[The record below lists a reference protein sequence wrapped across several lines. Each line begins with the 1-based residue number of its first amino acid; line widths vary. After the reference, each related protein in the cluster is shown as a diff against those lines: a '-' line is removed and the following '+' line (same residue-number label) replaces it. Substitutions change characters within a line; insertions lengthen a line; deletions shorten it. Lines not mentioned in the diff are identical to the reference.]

1 MTLYAWPAATAYGRV
16 VPKNRILQLAKAGA
30 ALKAHFVRDVEQIVW
45 ACKLAP
51 ETLNLAATPAV
62 AEIQVLRI
70 TQKRA
75 ELDPGVL
82 QCIDRVIPFP
92 LIFELIH
99 DGRVCTVAAYKRP
112 SEADRTRWVVSRY
125 FHSDW
130 LPETAPRTPLPMALD
145 LAALYE
151 HLLRPLLDGQVSA
164 LTGAL
169 SSREMPGVYASGTP
183 AAGRLSLEQR
193 IALADAIAASVKA
206 VERIEARLG
215 REKQFNKRVAI
226 NAELRDAKQQLQRLI
241 AQQAAAANP

>member
-30 ALKAHFVRDVEQIVW
+30 ALKAHFVSDVEQIVW

-70 TQKRA
+70 IQKRA
-75 ELDPGVL
+75 ELDPSVL
-82 QCIDRVIPFP
+82 QSIDRVIPFP
-92 LIFELIH
+92 LIFELAY
-99 DGRVCTVAAYKRP
+99 DGRVRTVAAYKRP
-112 SEADRTRWVVSRY
+112 SEADSTRWVVSRHFY
-125 FHSDW
+125 GSW
-130 LPETAPRTPLPMALD
+130 QAETTTRTPLPLALD

-151 HLLRPLLDGQVSA
+151 HLLRPLLDEQIAA

-169 SSREMPGVYASGTP
+169 PSREMPGAYTVGTP

-193 IALADAIAASVKA
+193 IALGDAIAASRKA
-206 VERIEARLG
+206 VQRIEARLG
-215 REKQFNKRVAI
+215 REKQFNRRVAI

-241 AQQAAAANP
+241 AQQAAAANL